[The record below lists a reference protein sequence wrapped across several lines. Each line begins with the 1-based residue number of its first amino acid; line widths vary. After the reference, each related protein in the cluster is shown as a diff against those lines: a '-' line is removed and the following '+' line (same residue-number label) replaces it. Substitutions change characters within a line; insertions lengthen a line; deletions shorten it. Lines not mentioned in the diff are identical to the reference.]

1 MKLRHQF
8 DQHVLVHCQGSSASL
23 ATAWRL
29 MVGQPFKAGILVPRV
44 ETLGYPQPSLRD
56 YASFLA

>member
-1 MKLRHQF
+1 MLAQ
-8 DQHVLVHCQGSSASL
+8 LVQCQLNSANL

-44 ETLGYPQPSLRD
+44 ETLGYPQPSLGD
-56 YASFLA
+56 YASF